1 MCLQQI
7 HLSAKIS
14 LEHLDQTT
22 DLEIEPEGNGLSIP
36 ANAFLIVNGTEV
48 FPLTQS
54 VINIGR
60 RTDNQLVIDD
70 PRISACT
77 HSFGRLK
84 VVTSSLTW
92 IQPAAPSSTINVIQG
107 IPIPGGCHLTRRRSA
122 RVWSGNSCLW
132 RNPKIRC
139 TLR

>member
-1 MCLQQI
+1 MCSQQI

-48 FPLTQS
+48 FPPTQS

-70 PRISACT
+70 PRISRCT
-77 HSFGRLK
+77 HIS
-84 VVTSSLTW
+84 
-92 IQPAAPSSTINVIQG
+92 
-107 IPIPGGCHLTRRRSA
+107 GG
-122 RVWSGNSCLW
+122 
-132 RNPKIRC
+132 
-139 TLR
+139 

>member
-36 ANAFLIVNGTEV
+36 ANAFIVNGTEV
-48 FPLTQS
+48 FPPTQS

-70 PRISACT
+70 PRISRART
-77 HSFGRLK
+77 AS
-84 VVTSSLTW
+84 
-92 IQPAAPSSTINVIQG
+92 
-107 IPIPGGCHLTRRRSA
+107 GG
-122 RVWSGNSCLW
+122 
-132 RNPKIRC
+132 
-139 TLR
+139 